1 MKYRS
6 ICRHRQASLIEKKIK
21 NKMAIFIHSR
31 DVDGISRSR
40 DIPRYPRIKKSR
52 DQKIPGCWS
61 QKNPGIKNPGI
72 MNVKKSRDF
81 KISPG
86 ISRRDFFPSFY
97 EILSEMLLNFLVL
110 MENLALHTN
119 EIFIFCHG
127 NIIFS
132 YFN

>member
-1 MKYRS
+1 
-6 ICRHRQASLIEKKIK
+6 
-21 NKMAIFIHSR
+21 
-31 DVDGISRSR
+31 
-40 DIPRYPRIKKSR
+40 
-52 DQKIPGCWS
+52 
-61 QKNPGIKNPGI
+61 

-119 EIFIFCHG
+119 EVSIFCHG
-127 NIIFS
+127 KIIIS
-132 YFN
+132 